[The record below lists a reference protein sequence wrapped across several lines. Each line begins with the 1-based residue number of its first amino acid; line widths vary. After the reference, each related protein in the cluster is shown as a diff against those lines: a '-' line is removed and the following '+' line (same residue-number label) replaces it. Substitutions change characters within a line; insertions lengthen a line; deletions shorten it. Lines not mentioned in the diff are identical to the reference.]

1 MEQKKYIIGIDLGT
15 TNSAV
20 SYVDL
25 SEESIA
31 KPQIQIFRI
40 PQVTAPGEISRL
52 NVLPS
57 FLYLSGDYD
66 LDIESTRL
74 PWNTDPSRLAG
85 AYARDHGK
93 KVPSRLVVSAKSWLC
108 HGKVDRQASILP
120 WGGGREIRKV
130 SPVEASAAYL
140 SHIREAWNDRMGDD
154 EDSWLEH
161 QMVILTVPASFDEV
175 ARDLTV
181 EAARIA
187 GIPNVTLLEEPLAA
201 FYSWLGRHES
211 EWHEFV
217 SPGNLILVCDV
228 GGGTTDF
235 TLIALQDIDG
245 NQRFERIAVGDH
257 LILGGDNIDLTLTR
271 TIEQKMKA
279 SSGQQLSMDRWQ
291 SLCHQCREA
300 KEAILSNEADSKTIT
315 LIGEGRSLIAGT
327 LSSKLDKSEIERIV
341 LDGFFPIVE
350 ANDLKQFS
358 ETKHRKG
365 ITEFGLPYEQEPA
378 ITKHLC
384 RFLENHQNDLPNFIQ
399 KKIASPDVVL
409 FNGGSLKPNW
419 IQERICQSIQSW
431 SQSTDTLEILKNP
444 EPFLAVAVG
453 ASYYGLVKMGHGV
466 RVGSGSARSYYLGL
480 ETQKG
485 KQAMCIIERGQE
497 EGTHKIFK
505 DKAFE
510 VLANKPVR
518 FDLFSSSYRS
528 GDHSGEIFDVDE
540 SFSLLPPLQ
549 TVIQYGKRSSE
560 KRLPIMIETQYSELG
575 SLSIWC
581 KAKLT
586 DHRWQL
592 RFELRDKIKQK
603 EISNLDTLE
612 ESQVEKIRQAV
623 RQVFSPSLEKSPEKL
638 VQVITKLADR
648 PKEHWPLSLLRE
660 LTDLLLSLKKQRTI
674 SPAHESRWLNLTGYS
689 MRPGFGDPL
698 DEHRMSQLWKLY
710 KPGPHNSRNP
720 QVLAEWWIFWRRI
733 SGGLTAGQQRQ
744 FMQDL
749 KPLLKAKK
757 SSGRKVLPQERMELW
772 MTIANLERLN
782 SDDKFDCAKRLLDE
796 ITPKKVKQQHW
807 WALSRLGA
815 RELLY
820 GPADRVIARSKI
832 SQLIERIIKQDW
844 RNNKPVMSA
853 ITQIARKTGDRKR
866 DIEEHLHL
874 SVIEWMTSN
883 DAAPSLMKCLTEIT
897 AVSQNEEQVI
907 FGESLPLGIYMRPEK
922 QDQ

>member
-1 MEQKKYIIGIDLGT
+1 VEQKRYIIGIDLGT

-25 SEESIA
+25 SEELIA

-40 PQVTAPGEISRL
+40 PQITAPGEISRL
-52 NVLPS
+52 PILPS
-57 FLYLSGDYD
+57 FLYLSGEFD
-66 LDIESTRL
+66 LDRESTSL
-74 PWNTDPSRLAG
+74 PWKTDPLKLTG

-108 HGKVDRQASILP
+108 HDKVDRKAPILP
-120 WGGGREIRKV
+120 WGSGRDIRKV
-130 SPVEASAAYL
+130 SPLEASAAYL
-140 SHIREAWNDRMGDD
+140 SHIREAWNERMGDD
-154 EDSWLEH
+154 EDAWLEH
-161 QMVILTVPASFDEV
+161 QMVIVTVPASFDEI

-181 EAARIA
+181 ESAKIA

-201 FYSWLGRHES
+201 FYSWLGRHET
-211 EWHEFV
+211 EWNRFV
-217 SPGNLILVCDV
+217 KPGNLILVCDV

-235 TLIALQDIDG
+235 TLIALHEIDG

-257 LILGGDNIDLTLTR
+257 LILGGDNIDLTLAR
-271 TIEQKMKA
+271 TVEQKMKT
-279 SSGQQLSMDRWQ
+279 SSAKALSLERWQ
-291 SLCHQCREA
+291 SLCYQCREA

-315 LIGEGRSLIAGT
+315 LIGEGRSLIADT

-341 LDGFFPIVE
+341 LDGFFPIIDT
-350 ANDLKQFS
+350 NSPKTFS
-358 ETKHRKG
+358 EATQRKG
-365 ITEFGLPYEQEPA
+365 ITEFGLPYEKEPA

-384 RFLENHQNDLPNFIQ
+384 RFLEQHQHDIPDDMSLTT
-399 KKIASPDVVL
+399 ASPDVVL
-409 FNGGSLKPNW
+409 FNGGSLKPEW
-419 IQERICQSIQSW
+419 IQDRICQSIQSW
-431 SQSTDTLEILKNP
+431 SQSTGPIEILKNP

-466 RVGSGSARSYYLGL
+466 RVGSGSARSYYLGI

-485 KQAMCIIERGQE
+485 KKAMCIIERGQE
-497 EGTHKIFK
+497 EGSQKVFE

-510 VLANKPVR
+510 VLANQPVR

-528 GDHSGEIFDVDE
+528 GDRSGHIFDVDK

-549 TVIQYGKRSSE
+549 TVIQYGKRSTE
-560 KRLPIMIETQYSELG
+560 KRLPVMIETQYTELG

-592 RFELRDKIKQK
+592 RFELRDRIQQQ
-603 EISNLDTLE
+603 EIANLDTLE

-623 RQVFSPSLEKSPEKL
+623 RQVFSPSIEKSPEKL
-638 VQVITKLADR
+638 VQVITDIAER
-648 PKEHWPLSLLRE
+648 PKEQWPLSLLR
-660 LTDLLLSLKKQRTI
+660 DLADVLLSLKKQRTI
-674 SPAHESRWLNLTGYS
+674 SPPHESRWLNLTGYA

-720 QVLAEWWIFWRRI
+720 QVLTEWWIFWRRI

-749 KPLLKAKK
+749 KPLFKGKK
-757 SSGRKVLPQERMELW
+757 SSGRKMLPQERMELW

-782 SDDKFDCAKRLLDE
+782 SDDKMDWAKRLMRE

-807 WALSRLGA
+807 WALSRLCA

-820 GPADRVIARSKI
+820 GPADRVIASSKVAE
-832 SQLIERIIKQDW
+832 LIEIIVKQQW
-844 RNNKPVMSA
+844 RNYKPVQSA
-853 ITQIARKTGDRKR
+853 MGQMARKTGDRKR
-866 DIEEHLHL
+866 DIDESLRK
-874 SVIEWMTSN
+874 SIIFWMN
-883 DAAPSLMKCLTEIT
+883 MHVAEDSLIKCLSEIVKVT
-897 AVSQNEEQVI
+897 QNEEKAI
-907 FGESLPLGIYMRPEK
+907 FGESLPLGLFMHPTE
-922 QDQ
+922 